1 MTCVNYV
8 FLSIKSPVTFER
20 MCQHAAGRSAGAA
33 RVSVRRQSARAAVV
47 RGQRVRQL
55 RARARLPP
63 ARPLLA
69 PRLAAQHC
77 AALRRLSVG
86 SRACRRVP
94 RVDVSYDPVYGDM
107 SPSGPR
113 VWNV

>member
-1 MTCVNYV
+1 
-8 FLSIKSPVTFER
+8 
-20 MCQHAAGRSAGAA
+20 MCKHAAGRRSAGTA
-33 RVSVRRQSARAAVV
+33 RVSVRRQPARAAVV
-47 RGQRVRQL
+47 RGQRLRQL

-69 PRLAAQHC
+69 ARLAAQHC

-86 SRACRRVP
+86 SQACRLVP
-94 RVDVSYDPVYGDM
+94 RMDVTYAPVYGDI

-113 VWNV
+113 VWNVCKLVPHGGFILLI